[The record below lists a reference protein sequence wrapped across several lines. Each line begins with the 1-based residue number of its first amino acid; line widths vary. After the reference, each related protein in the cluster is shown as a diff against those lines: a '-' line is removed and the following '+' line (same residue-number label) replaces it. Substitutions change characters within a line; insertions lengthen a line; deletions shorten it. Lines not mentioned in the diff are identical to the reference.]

1 MYYSVHCLPSS
12 AHSAVVGAAL
22 EIAVTLGV
30 EVAVAAI
37 PDAAVVTVAAGVAQC
52 QSSASRSHVCLK

>member
-1 MYYSVHCLPSS
+1 MYSVHCLPSS

-37 PDAAVVTVAAGVAQC
+37 PDAAVVTVAAGVINAKAALLVLMC
-52 QSSASRSHVCLK
+52 A